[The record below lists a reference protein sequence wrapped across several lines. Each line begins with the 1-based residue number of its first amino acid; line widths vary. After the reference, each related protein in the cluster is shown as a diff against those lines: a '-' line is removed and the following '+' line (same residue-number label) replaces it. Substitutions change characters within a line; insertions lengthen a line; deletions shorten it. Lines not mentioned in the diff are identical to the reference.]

1 MADRKIS
8 QLIGATTPLAGTEVL
23 PIVQGG
29 ATVKVSVDNLT
40 TGKVV
45 PANGV
50 KFPATQVASADANTL
65 DDYEEGTFSPTL
77 TTDGTN
83 FTSVTYFAG
92 FNGGKYTKIGRLVTV
107 QITLGTSAVT
117 IGPATGNIVIG
128 NLPFTCAAHNSGTQD
143 GFGNCALSQVQNFVT
158 NQPNAGRVNANSNR
172 ISLYYRATANGL
184 PTALPVTDAATGSPG
199 NIIVLTATYMTA

>member
-1 MADRKIS
+1 MLK
-8 QLIGATTPLAGTEVL
+8 
-23 PIVQGG
+23 
-29 ATVKVSVDNLT
+29 TV
-40 TGKVV
+40 G
-45 PANGV
+45 
-50 KFPATQVASADANTL
+50 FPASRTGDQTIVDGNLVIGTAGKGIDFSADPSAPGMTSELL

-107 QITLGTSAVT
+107 QIALGTSAVT

-128 NLPFTCAAHNSGTQD
+128 NLPFTCAAHNGGTQD

-158 NQPNAGRVNANSNR
+158 NQPDAGRVNANSNQ

-184 PTALPVTDAATGSPG
+184 PTALPVADAATGFPG
-199 NIIVLTATYMTA
+199 NIAVLTATYMTA